1 MKFSRFTLVSASL
14 LLIACLSACGFRYEE
29 GQTSTVSS
37 QQVQT
42 INEEEGQKFTSQH
55 SQKIVS
61 KEVAESGGTSITFD
75 DGTEY
80 VHVSDTT
87 VGEYFMLSYPSGC
100 KVTYFIESGDYTV
113 ATDEYEDKASAA
125 KGQVGQYFVDSGYS
139 ISFAN
144 DGALLID
151 LQGNFIHQ
159 YDGKEKKGSI
169 KEAEGSSYVDGLL
182 NKYGIP
188 NLAFYDN
195 FVKKVVADAKTYFTT
210 DE

>member
-14 LLIACLSACGFRYEE
+14 LLIACLSACAVRYEE
-29 GQTSTVSS
+29 GQTTTASS

-42 INEEEGQKFTSQH
+42 INEEEAQKFTSQH
-55 SQKIVS
+55 SQKVAS
-61 KEVAESGGTSITFD
+61 KEVGDDGGTLIVFE

-80 VHVSDTT
+80 LFTE
-87 VGEYFMLSYPSGC
+87 EYYVLSYQSGC
-100 KVTYFIESGDYTV
+100 KVTYFVESGDYTV
-113 ATDEYEDKASAA
+113 ATDEYEGEDKASEA
-125 KGQVGQYFVDSGYS
+125 KGQVGQYFVESGYS

-144 DGALLID
+144 DGHLTVD
-151 LQGNFIHQ
+151 LQGNFVHQ
-159 YDGKEKKGSI
+159 ANNQEKRGSI

-188 NLAFYDN
+188 NLTFYDS
-195 FVKKVVADAKTYFTT
+195 FVKEAVADAKTYFTA